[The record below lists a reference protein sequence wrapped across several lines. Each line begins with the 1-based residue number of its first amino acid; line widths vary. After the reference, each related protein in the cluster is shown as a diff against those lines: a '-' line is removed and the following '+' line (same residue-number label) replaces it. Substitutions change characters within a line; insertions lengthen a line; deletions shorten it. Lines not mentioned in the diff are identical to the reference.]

1 MKAFYYGRVSGR
13 GQIDGDGFV
22 RQREAVSRYA
32 LAHSIEVVA
41 EFRDEG
47 VSGTKELADR
57 DGLRALF
64 EQLDTDSVRLVL
76 CERADRIA
84 RDLIVGEIILGQFRD
99 RGVTVIECEG
109 GQDLTVADGDPTRK
123 LLRQLLGAIAEFD
136 KACICQKLRAARDR
150 IRRKHGRCEGP
161 KPFGSKP
168 GEAQVVARIKSLREQ
183 KLTFAAIV
191 NALNSEGIPTRTGA
205 RWSITLVK
213 RVADR
218 T

>member
-1 MKAFYYGRVSGR
+1 MRAYYYGRVSGR
-13 GQIDGDGFV
+13 GQIDGDGFT

-32 LAHSIEVVA
+32 QVHGIEVVA
-41 EFRDEG
+41 DFRDEG

-64 EQLDTDSVRLVL
+64 EQLDGDGVRLVL

-84 RDLIVGEIILGQFRD
+84 RDLIVGELILGQFRA

-161 KPFGSKP
+161 KPFGSWP
-168 GEAQVVARIKSLREQ
+168 GEAGTVAHIKSLREQ
-183 KLTFAAIV
+183 GLTFAAIV
-191 NALNSEGIPTRTGA
+191 DALNQKSVPTRTGA

-213 RVADR
+213 RVVDR
-218 T
+218 A